1 MPSDGSEPE
10 EVLHALP
17 HAPLVFPRTF
27 FHHRSFLGPQQ
38 VVWTNEFKK
47 DYKLMLKRHKDISK
61 LDKIIE
67 KLANE
72 KPLLPKHKD
81 HDLVGRFTSFREC
94 HIEPDWL
101 LIYKVDHFCP
111 K

>member
-1 MPSDGSEPE
+1 MTLKV
-10 EVLHALP
+10 VL
-17 HAPLVFPRTF
+17 
-27 FHHRSFLGPQQ
+27 
-38 VVWTNEFKK
+38 TNEFKK

-72 KPLLPKHKD
+72 KPLLPKHKN
-81 HDLVGRFTSFREC
+81 HDLVDRFTSFREC

-101 LIYKVDHFCP
+101 LIYKVDGFFLYQQRLISP
-111 K
+111 SFRAGI

>member
-1 MPSDGSEPE
+1 MT
-10 EVLHALP
+10 LK
-17 HAPLVFPRTF
+17 
-27 FHHRSFLGPQQ
+27 

-81 HDLVGRFTSFREC
+81 NDLVGRINNFREC

-101 LIYKVDHFCP
+101 LIYKVDGVFLYLTLFRTGTHSDLF
-111 K
+111 

>member
-1 MPSDGSEPE
+1 
-10 EVLHALP
+10 
-17 HAPLVFPRTF
+17 
-27 FHHRSFLGPQQ
+27 
-38 VVWTNEFKK
+38 
-47 DYKLMLKRHKDISK
+47 MLKRHKDISK
-61 LDKIIE
+61 LDNIIE

-101 LIYKVDHFCP
+101 LIYKVDGVFLYLTLFRTGTHRDLSRDNIKSRTTSSNILSSRTYSLKIP
-111 K
+111 

>member
-1 MPSDGSEPE
+1 MT
-10 EVLHALP
+10 LK
-17 HAPLVFPRTF
+17 
-27 FHHRSFLGPQQ
+27 

-101 LIYKVDHFCP
+101 LIYKVDGVFLYLKLFRTRTHCNIF
-111 K
+111 